1 DRRRRRSRCAR
12 RSAMLPTRSSSR
24 SATRGTSPR
33 TGKGSSRRRAP
44 AWRGAAPGCSAT
56 RRKAPRRWCP
66 GGRSPSPR
74 RSRRRSG
81 SATPRR
87 GREPSRL
94 GTSPAERSRRSAT
107 TRSSLHIASPHVV
120 KACSWSRPPR
130 PRSRGSGSARRR
142 AASRASARWCA
153 CSPGTGSRIPTARAP
168 SRARSTRS
176 TRAPTRGGRGL
187 GSSAAAIVGGVVAA
201 NALLGE
207 PLDRRS
213 LLRVASEV
221 EGHADN
227 VAAAL
232 YGAFTVA
239 VPDDAGPVATRIAF
253 PRAWRIC
260 LLIPKEA
267 LETETARA
275 VLSPNVS
282 RADAVFNL
290 AHAAALLA
298 AVLRSDGALLS
309 IAMAD
314 RLHQP
319 ARAKLV
325 PDLDDVVGAAR
336 GAGAFGAALS
346 G

>member
-1 DRRRRRSRCAR
+1 MTELRVRVPASSANLGPGFDSFAIALPLLAEYDVRPAR
-12 RSAMLPTRSSSR
+12 AWAVSIDGDGEGVPTGDDNLFVVGARAAAKAAGATLPPQHVTQRSA
-24 SATRGTSPR
+24 
-33 TGKGSSRRRAP
+33 
-44 AWRGAAPGCSAT
+44 
-56 RRKAPRRWCP
+56 
-66 GGRSPSPR
+66 
-74 RSRRRSG
+74 
-81 SATPRR
+81 
-87 GREPSRL
+87 
-94 GTSPAERSRRSAT
+94 
-107 TRSSLHIASPHVV
+107 
-120 KACSWSRPPR
+120 
-130 PRSRGSGSARRR
+130 
-142 AASRASARWCA
+142 
-153 CSPGTGSRIPTARAP
+153 IPV
-168 SRARSTRS
+168 
-176 TRAPTRGGRGL
+176 GRGL

-325 PDLDDVVGAAR
+325 PDLDEVVGAAR

-346 G
+346 GAGPAIVAFAPARLAARVVAAMEEAAHDRGTSARGRVVRVRAAGAQVRRA

>member
-1 DRRRRRSRCAR
+1 VPASSANLGPGFDSFAIALPLLAEYDMRPARSWSVSVEGDGDGIPTGDDNLFIVAAR
-12 RSAMLPTRSSSR
+12 AAAKAAAETLGSYHVTQRSA
-24 SATRGTSPR
+24 
-33 TGKGSSRRRAP
+33 
-44 AWRGAAPGCSAT
+44 
-56 RRKAPRRWCP
+56 
-66 GGRSPSPR
+66 
-74 RSRRRSG
+74 
-81 SATPRR
+81 
-87 GREPSRL
+87 
-94 GTSPAERSRRSAT
+94 
-107 TRSSLHIASPHVV
+107 
-120 KACSWSRPPR
+120 
-130 PRSRGSGSARRR
+130 
-142 AASRASARWCA
+142 
-153 CSPGTGSRIPTARAP
+153 IPI
-168 SRARSTRS
+168 
-176 TRAPTRGGRGL
+176 GRGL

-239 VPDDAGPVATRIAF
+239 LPGDNGPVATRISF

-260 LLIPKEA
+260 LLIPREPLA
-267 LETETARA
+267 TEKARA
-275 VLSPNVS
+275 VLSPSVP
-282 RADAVFNL
+282 REDAVFNL

-309 IAMAD
+309 IAMTD

-319 ARAKLV
+319 ARAHLV
-325 PDLDDVVGAAR
+325 TGLDDIIGAAR

-346 G
+346 GAGPTIVAFAPARLAARVVAAMEESAHAVGTMARGRVVRVRAAGAQVRRQ